1 VKKLKIFG
9 ALPKDTDKEKDLTD
23 TISPNTNNK
32 TKEKDQN
39 KIVYIHKK
47 FLLKI
52 FLINFLINFLAVISL
67 ITIIN
72 GF

>member
-1 VKKLKIFG
+1 MSIKNGKKLKIFG
-9 ALPKDTDKEKDLTD
+9 ALPKDTDKENDLTD
-23 TISPNTNNK
+23 TISLNTNNK

-52 FLINFLINFLAVISL
+52 FLINFLAVIF
-67 ITIIN
+67 IN
-72 GF
+72 HNY